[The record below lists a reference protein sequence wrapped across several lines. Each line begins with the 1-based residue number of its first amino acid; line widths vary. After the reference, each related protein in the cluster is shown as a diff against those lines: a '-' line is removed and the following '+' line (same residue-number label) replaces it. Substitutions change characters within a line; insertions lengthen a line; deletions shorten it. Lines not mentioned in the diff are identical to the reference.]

1 MEIKYFV
8 MNRTIS
14 ERNVVA
20 GNISILFSG
29 VTSLPLSTKV
39 GHLEEVK
46 LSRGYIWLQWRIGEL
61 SIN

>member
-1 MEIKYFV
+1 
-8 MNRTIS
+8 MNRTVS